1 MLCAGCSV
9 HEVPWWEGMSRM
21 DDGDTAAGRGRVD
34 ATDARLLQAL
44 ADDPRA
50 TVVALAERLRLAR
63 NTVQARLARLE
74 ARGVLTDFAHR
85 IDPAALGHPL
95 RAYITT
101 RVDQRRLDEVSAALA
116 RVPEVIEVVGLAGDD
131 DLLVQVVAADADTL
145 YRVAGHVLAVDGV
158 ERTSTA
164 LVMRHLVPFRLAPL
178 LERIAGDAP
187 ERNGAHPG

>member
-1 MLCAGCSV
+1 
-9 HEVPWWEGMSRM
+9 M
-21 DDGDTAAGRGRVD
+21 DDGDAPAARGRVD

-131 DLLVQVVAADADTL
+131 DLLVQVVAADADAL
-145 YRVAGHVLAVDGV
+145 YRVAGHVLAVAGV

-178 LERIAGDAP
+178 LERIAGDTP
-187 ERNGAHPG
+187 GRNGAQPG

>member
-1 MLCAGCSV
+1 
-9 HEVPWWEGMSRM
+9 M
-21 DDGDTAAGRGRVD
+21 DDGDTPAGRGRVD

-178 LERIAGDAP
+178 LERIAGDASG
-187 ERNGAHPG
+187 RDGAHPG